1 MNNGEFCM
9 RIWSIML
16 VGTSLALGLATPA
29 LAGDAAGTGAML
41 PVLGKSFSGMRPVHA
56 GMHRGTMVHRW
67 GPRVQGRWFAGWY
80 APGGW
85 GAYRRPVMGY
95 VLPSYWVSPTY
106 RIGNYGRYGLPAPA
120 DGYGWSR
127 YYDDAVMVDRHGR
140 VRDHRSDVDWDAP
153 DHEPDRP
160 GVPYDDDVT
169 AHDGPP
175 PPPHEYEGRWTGT
188 WRDEN
193 GRTVSGEYEGR
204 FEGEARSNYGVDYD
218 APPYGAPPPI
228 VRHDGPGA
236 PVVTT
241 TQAPGYIAGG
251 YYYPGATTTTVVI
264 TPTVTT
270 TSYVTETTTRRHGV
284 KRRCNCK

>member
-1 MNNGEFCM
+1 M

-16 VGTSLALGLATPA
+16 AGTGLALGLVTPA
-29 LAGDAAGTGAML
+29 MAGEAVASGAVL
-41 PVLGKSFSGMRPVHA
+41 PMLGKGFSGMRMGHS
-56 GMHRGTMVHRW
+56 GMHRGTVMHRW

-85 GAYRRPVMGY
+85 GAYRRPVVGY
-95 VLPSYWVSPTY
+95 VLPSYWVRPTY
-106 RIGNYGRYGLPAPA
+106 RIGNYGSYGLPAPV

-127 YYDDAVMVDRHGR
+127 YYDDAVMIDRDGR
-140 VRDHRSDVDWDAP
+140 VLDHRGDIDWDAH
-153 DHEPDRP
+153 DGDGAQP

-175 PPPHEYEGRWTGT
+175 PPPHEYEGR
-188 WRDEN
+188 
-193 GRTVSGEYEGR
+193 

-218 APPYGAPPPI
+218 APPYAAPPAI
-228 VRHDGPGA
+228 VHHGGPGA

-270 TSYVTETTTRRHGV
+270 TSYVTEGSTHRRHGA
-284 KRRCNCK
+284 RRKCNCK

>member
-1 MNNGEFCM
+1 M

-16 VGTSLALGLATPA
+16 AGTGLAIGLATPA
-29 LAGDAAGTGAML
+29 MAVGSGATL
-41 PVLGKSFSGMRPVHA
+41 PIMGKSFSGGRPVHA
-56 GMHRGTMVHRW
+56 GMHRGTVVHRW

-85 GAYRRPVMGY
+85 GAYQRPVVGY
-95 VLPSYWVSPTY
+95 VLPSYWTRPAY
-106 RIGNYGRYGLPAPA
+106 RIGNYGNYGLPAPVA
-120 DGYGWSR
+120 GYGWSR
-127 YYDDAVMVDRHGR
+127 YYDDAVMIDNHGR
-140 VRDHRSDVDWDAP
+140 VRDHRSDIDWDAR
-153 DHEPDRP
+153 DDDGGRP
-160 GVPYDDDVT
+160 GVAYDDDVT

-218 APPYGAPPPI
+218 APAYSAPPPA
-228 VRHDGPGA
+228 VVHYSGPGS

-264 TPTVTT
+264 DA
-270 TSYVTETTTRRHGV
+270 R
-284 KRRCNCK
+284 